1 MSVPRGPRNIKSTDA
16 VPSAD
21 RVPAGKGD
29 RGWSLS
35 FLAMILHSSP
45 IVISTDLVAE
55 NGKVLR

>member
-1 MSVPRGPRNIKSTDA
+1 MFLAGPETSSLRTRF
-16 VPSAD
+16 PSAD

-55 NGKVLR
+55 NGEVLR